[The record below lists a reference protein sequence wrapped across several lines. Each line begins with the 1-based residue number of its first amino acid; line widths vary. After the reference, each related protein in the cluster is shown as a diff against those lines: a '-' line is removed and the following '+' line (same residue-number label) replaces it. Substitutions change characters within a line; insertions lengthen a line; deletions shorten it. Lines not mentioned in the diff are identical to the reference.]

1 VGTLTWPT
9 GGIGEEVEDKIEEE
23 DPEDQ
28 AELRFEEL
36 EDEEGKKNEEGKL
49 QAMQQVEE
57 EEDIEREERWQTPPE
72 LDAPYSP
79 SVASKPE
86 EQDEELERQDAQVK
100 VHRMAIPLPS
110 KSGDDLLRGVS
121 DLYLMLRSEGMYVR
135 QIHSDLGGEFNEQR
149 LAKWCVERGALQTF
163 TSGADPQGNGCAE
176 RAVQAMKMEVRRMLR
191 GAEVG
196 AEFWPLAVRHLW
208 RYNRM
213 GIKDV
218 VTPFMAKVINYQE
231 EILEGEGLRSQK

>member
-100 VHRMAIPLPS
+100 IHRMAIPLPS

-135 QIHSDLGGEFNEQR
+135 QIHSDLGGEFHGQR
-149 LAKWCVERGALQTF
+149 LAKWCVERGVLQTF
-163 TSGADPQGNGCAE
+163 TSGADPQGNGRAV
-176 RAVQAMKMEVRRMLR
+176 RAVQAMKMEVRKMLR